1 MTQPLIGITT
11 YGRDEE
17 NKVSL
22 PAEYSDAVRRAGGIP
37 LLIPPGEQRWE
48 DLLPHLDGLILAG
61 GGDLDPELYAGYR
74 HESIYMLDPE
84 RDSSEL
90 ALAKKVIATGLPT
103 LAICRGI
110 QVINVALGGTLI
122 EHLPD
127 EVGEKVAHREV
138 RQMAVHG
145 PPQRKPIRHS
155 VEIVPGSRLA
165 MIVGKLHIDSC
176 SWHHQALR
184 TVAPQLTVTAYAADG
199 TVEAAEL
206 ADHPWMIAVQWHPE
220 LTAADDPIQ
229 QRLFDALVEASRNGD
244 E

>member
-48 DLLPHLDGLILAG
+48 ELLLHLDGLILAG

-74 HESIYMLDPE
+74 HETIYMLDPE
-84 RDSSEL
+84 RDGSEL
-90 ALAKKVIATGLPT
+90 TLAKEVIATGLPT

-127 EVGEKVAHREV
+127 EVGEEVAHR
-138 RQMAVHG
+138 A
-145 PPQRKPIRHS
+145 PPRKPIRHS
-155 VEIVPGSRLA
+155 VEIAPGSKLA
-165 MIVGKLHIDSC
+165 AIVGELHIDSC

-184 TVAPQLTVTAYAADG
+184 KVAPSLTVTAYAPDG

-206 ADHPWMIAVQWHPE
+206 DDHPWMVAVQWHPE
-220 LTAADDPIQ
+220 LMAASDPLQ
-229 QRLFDALVEASRNGD
+229 QRLFDALVEVARNGD